1 MALTFRVKSIEEKP
15 GSGLCNAE
23 IPGFFGVAVFILCL
37 IKEKA
42 GICLSCSGSLGTQNH
57 DRCCY
62 SFPPLGKG
70 GKGRVR
76 KQRTLRSAK
85 KSGKEIR

>member
-42 GICLSCSGSLGTQNH
+42 GICL
-57 DRCCY
+57 RA
-62 SFPPLGKG
+62 P
-70 GKGRVR
+70 R
-76 KQRTLRSAK
+76 KIEKL
-85 KSGKEIR
+85 KELV